1 VFNTAMDEPTSKTKI
16 ENLLSLYSI
25 DGELEQQYQ
34 VIIKKLDA
42 VTLDFKVLVLH
53 WENLINGN

>member
-1 VFNTAMDEPTSKTKI
+1 MDESNSKTKI
-16 ENLLSLYSI
+16 ESLLQLYDI

-42 VTLDFKVLVLH
+42 VTLDFKVLVRH
-53 WENLINGN
+53 WEGILNNGNR

>member
-1 VFNTAMDEPTSKTKI
+1 MDELNSKTKI

-25 DGELEQQYQ
+25 DGELESQYQ

-42 VTLDFKVLVLH
+42 VTLDFKVLCKH
-53 WENLINGN
+53 WEGIINHDNHQ

>member
-1 VFNTAMDEPTSKTKI
+1 MDEPTSKTKI

>member
-1 VFNTAMDEPTSKTKI
+1 MDEPTSNKTKI

-42 VTLDFKVLVLH
+42 VTLDFKVLCRH
-53 WENLINGN
+53 WEGILTNGKH